1 MNTYS
6 AHELAQQVILLN
18 NGRKNGTQLIFRS
31 SSNPYFINAIT
42 RGTYAMCQVFMPK
55 NIEVVDFILNMFKNT
70 TPSEHNFIDRDWTP
84 GLADP
89 DVFKMCP
96 ETERKLR
103 NSEYIRFDSLCFGEF
118 TIHFRKHLP
127 MPVLEIYWSESE
139 YINDIDD
146 DGTITGE
153 TEVAIFYQMLK
164 LYKQVVSTL

>member
-18 NGRKNGTQLIFRS
+18 DGRKSGTQLIFS
-31 SSNPYFINAIT
+31 STHNPYFVNTIT
-42 RGTYAMCQVFMPK
+42 RGTDRAVQAFMPK

-70 TPSEHNFIDRDWTP
+70 TPAQHNFISSDWTP

-127 MPVLEIYWSESE
+127 MPVLEIYWSESA

-153 TEVAIFYQMLK
+153 TEVAIFYQILK
-164 LYKQVVSTL
+164 LYRQVVSQM

>member
-18 NGRKNGTQLIFRS
+18 DGRKSGTQLIFS
-31 SSNPYFINAIT
+31 SPHNPYFVNTIT
-42 RGTYAMCQVFMPK
+42 RGTDRAVQAFMPK

-70 TPSEHNFIDRDWTP
+70 TPAQHNFISSDWTP

-118 TIHFRKHLP
+118 TIHFRKHFL
-127 MPVLEIYWSESE
+127 MPVLEIYWSESA

-153 TEVAIFYQMLK
+153 TEVAIFYQILK
-164 LYKQVVSTL
+164 LYRQVVSAL

>member
-18 NGRKNGTQLIFRS
+18 DGRKSGTQLIFRS
-31 SSNPYFINAIT
+31 PHNPYFVNTIK
-42 RGTYAMCQVFMPK
+42 RGIDRAVQAFMPK

-70 TPSEHNFIDRDWTP
+70 TPAQHNFISSDWTP

-103 NSEYIRFDSLCFGEF
+103 NSEYIQFDSLCFGKF
-118 TIHFRKHLP
+118 TINFHKHFL
-127 MPVLEIYWSESE
+127 MPVLEIDWEESS

-146 DGTITGE
+146 DGTIAGE
-153 TEVAIFYQMLK
+153 TEVAIFYQILK
-164 LYKQVVSTL
+164 LYKQIVFQI

>member
-6 AHELAQQVILLN
+6 AHDLAQQVILLN
-18 NGRKNGTQLIFRS
+18 DGRKSGTQLIFS
-31 SSNPYFINAIT
+31 STHNPYFVNTIT
-42 RGTYAMCQVFMPK
+42 RGTDRAVQAFMPK
-55 NIEVVDFILNMFKNT
+55 NIEVVDFILNLFKNT
-70 TPSEHNFIDRDWTP
+70 TPAQHNFISSDWTP

-118 TIHFRKHLP
+118 TINFRKHFP
-127 MPVLEIYWSESE
+127 MPVLEIYWSESA

-153 TEVAIFYQMLK
+153 TEVAIFYPILK
-164 LYKQVVSTL
+164 LYRQFVSIL